1 MDSFTCDK
9 LIEILKGIKETNHT
23 MEMDNPYENP
33 DFGKNWYYPAE
44 KQHYKLIDAFVKTIK
59 DQTDI
64 SESDFK

>member
-23 MEMDNPYENP
+23 MGMDNPYENP

-64 SESDFK
+64 SKSDFK